1 MNGLICK
8 AGDLGLV
15 ADDERP
21 KAKGRQKAS
30 RRTRK
35 ESESQVSLGRVSPPP
50 QPGFCPEVA
59 AKPPSLQG
67 IVPNG
72 HPYSTPS
79 PPTVRPI

>member
-50 QPGFCPEVA
+50 QPGLCPEMA
-59 AKPPSLQG
+59 AKPSQMDIPIPLN
-67 IVPNG
+67 IVEL
-72 HPYSTPS
+72 
-79 PPTVRPI
+79 